1 MQKRKNFLP
10 KSNGITLITLV
21 VTIIIL
27 LILAGV
33 TLKLLN
39 SGDGIIIQ
47 ARWAEFVTE
56 YEKLDEQ
63 KELYAAGKQMD
74 KLSEPISKPNWRS
87 LFTNVSYAIEPS
99 ETLYPVDLN
108 QPFSIWDTVDTLKNT
123 ICYVENLQFS
133 ELFDK
138 SKVDLYRVDLTLIPK
153 IELRRDYIINIV
165 TGMLYYID
173 GEPYKGLIYHTPR
186 YGVNRE
192 NPEVPT
198 PTPEPSE
205 DDLTIHYLSGYDESE
220 TMQTV
225 PISQANSVTLDA
237 NSYERDDYTFLYW
250 KELEQENGEPKR
262 GEYTGQIY
270 FDQTESVYISQDM
283 WLEAEWTNE
292 PINTLMLDAN
302 GGNFDED
309 HVSEKLTTSYQMP
322 AKDRVEIAKQEGETF
337 GSELLIEPENLDEY
351 KFTGWFTEKRSG
363 TQKFVGN
370 TYQESELSSNTLYA
384 HWDKVSAPTPSA
396 NDLTIHYLPGG
407 TESGYTAQSYS
418 QTVSAALTAS
428 ATLDACRFN
437 RTAES
442 YTFLGW
448 RDALKPSTSAP
459 YQHGGYYDVANLLI
473 KIFDAGWQGEILD
486 IIESYEDWESDAGGE
501 DDGEGVTDDEPE
513 PTMEEERRAEILDYF
528 VGEETAV
535 QNLFTNSTMSLNGL
549 ADWFVANQ
557 SYLATLQ
564 QYEENL
570 DEDFDEENLEIDY
583 FDQQTNVN
591 MNGKDMWL
599 EAVWTN
605 KHVITLDANGG
616 TIDEQ
621 PRITAEIE
629 VGDEYGDILIDAER
643 ENYVFVGWFTA
654 PDGGNQIT
662 DDMKFQATDSKTLY
676 AHWVPEN
683 DPNVVQIIYNANTG
697 KLFDNEGNEV
707 DTLTVSKVQGMK
719 FGSMPIPS
727 KIGFIFE
734 GWFTSE
740 NGGTQVLAS
749 DTVTGSMKLYA
760 HWIEGKFVRLELQ
773 GGEIFRSGTSR
784 TVAMN
789 LYNQWEPGQIWKL
802 SNEQY
807 SGMSVG
813 NGYPIG
819 KQGKGW
825 KLPIAKD
832 RYYHTWTKG
841 NGYRGARIL
850 SMETKLN
857 GKVYKRK
864 AKFLGWYSKPNGEGN
879 LVGPKDVWQDSLV
892 ENAQNPTLYAD
903 WEMALKITYD
913 ANGGYF
919 GKKAKNVTKKQ
930 FYNKVEGK
938 RYPRVGRPKR
948 DGYRFLGWY
957 DAATGGNKVEPGKS
971 LMQKS
976 GQNVYAHWEKMELTL
991 TISDVKENG
1000 WTHRLTSSVNNLS
1013 DCTIKY
1019 KWSAKPKGTK
1029 GAMVHTTRNTTITG
1043 RQPGKT
1049 FYVWAVVISPYKE
1062 KFFSEVKTVTLQYA
1076 PMAFNVNVNSVGKN
1090 GWMQGA
1096 TATLGDL
1103 TGYVVTYRISTSKPV
1118 SNNAIGQW
1126 NPTTTLVAEKN
1137 EGNTYYVWAT
1147 AKKGTNLVGSTNYV
1161 TVKTSHTHDG
1171 NSQVGGKCYTGGE
1184 TQPCYYKYYL
1194 NNKKASTGTPSKV
1207 TFPCL
1212 GCGGSHYYTRGSN
1225 FSGNILSCTAGHFSE
1240 TSPALWSKYKMQL
1253 ASSELPSLPQYEW
1266 VTSKIQHST
1275 YITEYRL
1282 KCGITE
1288 QKASAT
1294 SVNF

>member
-1 MQKRKNFLP
+1 
-10 KSNGITLITLV
+10 
-21 VTIIIL
+21 
-27 LILAGV
+27 
-33 TLKLLN
+33 
-39 SGDGIIIQ
+39 
-47 ARWAEFVTE
+47 
-56 YEKLDEQ
+56 
-63 KELYAAGKQMD
+63 MD

-87 LFTNVSYAIEPS
+87 LFTNISYAVEPS

-205 DDLTIHYLSGYDESE
+205 DDLAIHYLSGFDEQE
-220 TMQTV
+220 IMQTV
-225 PISQANSVTLDA
+225 PISQANSVTLEA
-237 NSYERDDYTFLYW
+237 NPYERDDYTFLYW
-250 KELEQENGEPKR
+250 KELAQENGEPKR

-270 FDQTESVYISQDM
+270 FEQTENVYISQDM

-309 HVSEKLTTSYQMP
+309 QVSEKLTTAYQMP

-384 HWDKVSAPTPSA
+384 HWDKVPAPTPSA

-407 TESGYTAQSYS
+407 AESGYTAQSYS
-418 QTVSAALTAS
+418 QTVPAALTAS
-428 ATLDACRFN
+428 ATLDTCRFN
-437 RTAES
+437 RTAEG

-448 RDALKPSTSAP
+448 RNALQSTASSP

-473 KIFDAGWQGEILD
+473 KIFGAGWQGEILD
-486 IIESYEDWESDAGGE
+486 IIESYEDWESEAGGE

-528 VGEETAV
+528 SGEETAI

-557 SYLATLQ
+557 SYLTRLQ
-564 QYEENL
+564 EYEENL
-570 DEDFDEENLEIDY
+570 DEDFDEENIEIDY

-616 TIDEQ
+616 IIDEQ

-629 VGDEYGDILIDAER
+629 IGDEYGDILMDAER
-643 ENYVFVGWFTA
+643 QNYVFVGWFTA
-654 PDGGNQIT
+654 LDGGNQIT

-697 KLFDNEGNEV
+697 KLFDSEGNEV
-707 DTLTVSKVQGMK
+707 DTLTVSKVQGTK
-719 FGSMPIPS
+719 FGTMPTPE
-727 KIGFIFE
+727 KIGFAFE
-734 GWFTSE
+734 GWFTSQI
-740 NGGTQVLAS
+740 GGTQVLAS
-749 DTVTGSMKLYA
+749 DTVTGSVKLYA
-760 HWIEGKFVRLELQ
+760 HWAESNFVKLDLQ
-773 GGEIFRSGTSR
+773 GGQLYRNGSYKYHISVYKRWNPYKFYKQMNNGFSGI
-784 TVAMN
+784 TVSNGTAIGYQARGALICNKKNKGWQLPTGSN
-789 LYNQWEPGQIWKL
+789 LYYYTATG
-802 SNEQY
+802 
-807 SGMSVG
+807 
-813 NGYPIG
+813 G
-819 KQGKGW
+819 K
-825 KLPIAKD
+825 A
-832 RYYHTWTKG
+832 
-841 NGYRGARIL
+841 YRGIRKNSIQ
-850 SMETKLN
+850 TKLN
-857 GKVYKRK
+857 GKNYKK
-864 AKFLGWYSKPNGEGN
+864 KTKFLGWYSKPNAQGN
-879 LVGPKDVWQDSLV
+879 LIVPQDIWDSSKV
-892 ENAQNPTLYAD
+892 EDLKNPTLYAAWD
-903 WEMALKITYD
+903 EALTITYD

-919 GKKAKNVTKKQ
+919 GKPAKNVTKKQ
-930 FYNKVEGK
+930 FYNKWEGK
-938 RYPRVGRPKR
+938 KYPKVGRPKR

-957 DAATGGNKVEPGKS
+957 DAPTGGNKIEPNKKTC
-971 LMQKS
+971 LMRKES
-976 GQNVYAHWEKMELTL
+976 QNIYAHWEKMELTL

-1076 PMAFNVNVNSVGKN
+1076 PMAFNVNVNSIGKTN
-1090 GWMQGA
+1090 WTQYCSATIGSLSGYKVAYVIEEVNSSNQTVS
-1096 TATLGDL
+1096 TATVNSG
-1103 TGYVVTYRISTSKPV
+1103 TPTSGTAV
-1118 SNNAIGQW
+1118 SG
-1126 NPTTTLVAEKN
+1126 KK
-1137 EGNTYYVWAT
+1137 EGNQGVKYKVWARAT
-1147 AKKGTNLVGSTNYV
+1147 KGTNVVRSTNYV
-1161 TVKTSHTHDG
+1161 LVQTSHPSHYGSTSSGGDCYKNYTTCSNNTYYYVMGGGG
-1171 NSQVGGKCYTGGE
+1171 NHANSFVSMSNNNRHCCVCAATCTPGYKALKNGKDE
-1184 TQPCYYKYYL
+1184 
-1194 NNKKASTGTPSKV
+1194 TGTIVKV
-1207 TFPCL
+1207 ICSI
-1212 GCGGSHYYTRGSN
+1212 CGAR
-1225 FSGNILSCTAGHFSE
+1225 AE
-1240 TSPALWSKYKMQL
+1240 A
-1253 ASSELPSLPQYEW
+1253 
-1266 VTSKIQHST
+1266 V
-1275 YITEYRL
+1275 
-1282 KCGITE
+1282 
-1288 QKASAT
+1288 QKAGSTNLNTFVCPNHYSCWVYGSPRWTINGYSYNDWNNCFYTPSPIVTNGWVYGPGNGTGQDHGISHNRIYNLTCSGIVNGSAT